1 MFHTGDAQTQTIQNS
16 SVLQAVIARK
26 VLEAC
31 RLRFIGRERG
41 KEIGSRKR
49 RGQEREGGV
58 FPLFI
63 WKMT

>member
-1 MFHTGDAQTQTIQNS
+1 MILNAARLQKVYTRPNS
-16 SVLQAVIARK
+16 FTC
-26 VLEAC
+26 E
-31 RLRFIGRERG
+31 RFIGRERG

-49 RGQEREGGV
+49 RGQEREVGV